1 MRTRRTARLAPW
13 SAALALSLC
22 PALAMAQDGQP
33 ATGEP
38 VTAPKTNELK
48 PRLQT
53 STPPLGTSNQVLS
66 GVPAIP
72 SDPAPTGTRAVPAGA
87 ATAPTGLP
95 PAELPGTPD
104 RALVPRRN
112 PEAGDLGRPIPVA
125 PVPNARANAP
135 GPKRAIAGS
144 AYVEGVVTKISAAE
158 NNKPGSIR
166 LTVDP
171 SQDWAA
177 FAASGPQ
184 GVNPPPDREA
194 ERDDAK
200 TRARIQKDQARLSRD
215 QANDADAQKI
225 ADDKEKLAKDQAQ
238 LKSDVATRDDDP
250 KNTDEAADRT
260 GLVDLTIVPR
270 FSRIVTFARTPDGV
284 DLFGAA
290 TESSPNQTTSRSGL
304 TRRPGIVAAG
314 PKETNFTNIK
324 EGSFVAVRYRR
335 VGDANEV
342 LNLSLIE
349 FPLVD
354 PASQPATQP
363 VISSPRTTPA
373 APPVGSNVDRGAVP
387 PGAAPA
393 VPVRV
398 PRIPTTPVGG
408 NALPR

>member
-1 MRTRRTARLAPW
+1 MRIRRTARLAPW
-13 SAALALSLC
+13 SAALALTLC
-22 PALAMAQDGQP
+22 PALAAAQSGQP
-33 ATGEP
+33 ETGEP
-38 VTAPKTNELK
+38 VTTPNTNELK

-53 STPPLGTSNQVLS
+53 STPPLATSNQVLS

-72 SDPAPTGTRAVPAGA
+72 SDPAPTGTRAVPAGS

-112 PEAGDLGRPIPVA
+112 PEGVLPGRPVPGAPIPT
-125 PVPNARANAP
+125 ARANAP
-135 GPKRAIAGS
+135 GPKRAIAGAS
-144 AYVEGVVTKISAAE
+144 YVEGVVTKISPAE
-158 NNKPGSIR
+158 NDKPGSIR

-177 FAASGPQ
+177 FAAAGPQ
-184 GVNPPPDREA
+184 GVSTPPDRQA

-200 TRARIQKDQARLSRD
+200 AKAQIEKDKARLNRD
-215 QANDADAQKI
+215 QANDANAKTI

-238 LKSDVATRDDDP
+238 LKTDVATRPDEP
-250 KNTDEAADRT
+250 DEAADRS
-260 GLVDLTIVPR
+260 GLVDVTIVPR

-284 DLFGAA
+284 DLYGAA
-290 TESSPNQTTSRSGL
+290 TESSPNLRTSRSGL
-304 TRRPGIVAAG
+304 TRRPGVVAAG
-314 PKETNFTNIK
+314 AKETNFTNIK

-335 VGDANEV
+335 VGESNEV

-354 PASQPATQP
+354 PTAQPAGTP
-363 VISSPRTTPA
+363 AVNGPRTVPVA
-373 APPVGSNVDRGAVP
+373 PVGSNAERGVIQPGAVP
-387 PGAAPA
+387 P